1 MVPGSFGCG
10 SAVLAAMAMLA
21 PSRAARSAMARPMPR
36 LAPVMNSVLPFKLAT
51 STPRPLQ
58 FGEIGLPL
66 FQEGRERLLRLR
78 RGEALAENAGLFL
91 DTLSQGARVATQQP
105 AGKGKRLWWLRSQS
119 RGSLA
124 RGRLQLIR
132 ADDRVDEARLPRP
145 FGGERLTE
153 HQKLERPRVAHAL
166 RSEQARP
173 CFGHCPQV
181 HERRHESRFPR
192 RVDQIAMEQQRR
204 ADADPQSIYGCNH
217 WLLDA
222 HECPEKIEHRA
233 FQRCTGSRPLDE
245 IIDVVASSKYAA

>member
-1 MVPGSFGCG
+1 K
-10 SAVLAAMAMLA
+10 
-21 PSRAARSAMARPMPR
+21 
-36 LAPVMNSVLPFKLAT
+36 SVLPFKLAT
-51 STPRPLQ
+51 SAPRTLQ
-58 FGEIGLPL
+58 FREIGLPL
-66 FQEGRERLLRLR
+66 FQKSRECFLRLR
-78 RGEALAENAGLFL
+78 RREALTENAGLFL
-91 DTLSQGARVATQQP
+91 DTLSQSARVATQQP

-132 ADDRVDEARLPRP
+132 ADGRVDEARLPRP
-145 FGGERLTE
+145 SGGERLTE
-153 HQKLERPRVAHAL
+153 HQKLERPCVAHSL

-192 RVDQIAMEQQRR
+192 RVDQIAMKQQRR

-222 HECPEKIEHRA
+222 HECPVEIEHRA

-245 IIDVVASSKYAA
+245 ISDVVASTEYAA